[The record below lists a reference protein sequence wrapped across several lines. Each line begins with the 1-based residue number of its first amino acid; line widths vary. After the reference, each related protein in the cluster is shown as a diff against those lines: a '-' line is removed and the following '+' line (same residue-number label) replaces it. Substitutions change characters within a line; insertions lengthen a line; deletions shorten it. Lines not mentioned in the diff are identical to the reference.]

1 MAARKQTRRLQ
12 DGITSD
18 QRQRMEANR
27 IKALEKLAKKRCES
41 SSTPVSKPTPVSFT
55 RRTSNLTKDKGAM
68 LPTTIKAVFD
78 LISPSR
84 FRVTSPSSQHLIDIY
99 KRIASKSYGLFS
111 VALDH
116 W

>member
-41 SSTPVSKPTPVSFT
+41 ISTPATNPTPVSFT
-55 RRTSNLTKDKGAM
+55 RCTSNLTKDKGAM
-68 LPTTIKAVFD
+68 LPTIKAVFD

-84 FRVTSPSSQHLIDIY
+84 FRVTSPFSQHLIDIY

-111 VALDH
+111 VVRDH
-116 W
+116 